1 MRTLGQGFGSRV
13 WFLLAAAAATAAPGY
28 ADPTPVTDDDGHFAA
43 TFPAAVTRSNRILDL
58 DAGQV
63 IQCQVSVTQGAMSFV
78 VIYCDYPE
86 GYVAGTGAPAVRR
99 NAAKEAADSVK
110 GTIRKEEDCKLGGTA
125 GLEVL
130 IDAPGRGL
138 VQRTRLFIVGD
149 RLFQVTY
156 VGRPDS
162 EGGKP
167 ALDFLDSF
175 RLLPAPASKDGNT
188 P

>member
-1 MRTLGQGFGSRV
+1 MRTLGQGFGRRV
-13 WFLLAAAAATAAPGY
+13 WFLLAASAALAAPGY
-28 ADPTPVTDDDGHFAA
+28 ADPTAVVDEDGHFAA
-43 TFPAAVTRSNRILDL
+43 TFPAAVTRDNHILDT

-63 IQCQVSVTQGAMSFV
+63 IQCQVSAVQGAMSFV

-86 GYVAGTGAPAVRR
+86 GYVAGTGVPAVYKS
-99 NAAKEAADSVK
+99 AAKDVAGNAK
-110 GTIRKEEDCKLGGTA
+110 GTIRKQDDCKLGDTA
-125 GLEVL
+125 GLEVV
-130 IDAPGRGL
+130 IDGPNRGF
-138 VQRTRLFIVGD
+138 VQRTRLFIIGD

-175 RLLPAPASKDGNT
+175 RLHPAPASK
-188 P
+188 